1 MREFKLKYDEL
12 NYHDIF
18 RTIIYVDGVKHEIFP
33 NPPELEKC
41 AIYIIK
47 QDFLYKAMGFMERFA
62 KSVKIEDNTMSVTDV
77 SMATELNEE
86 PFGFTGTIY
95 FQSMVKGDQ
104 PALTA
109 TETFQATFAFGKM
122 LEIKNNS

>member
-1 MREFKLKYDEL
+1 MKEFKLKYDEL

-18 RTIIYVDGVKHEIFP
+18 RTIIYVDGAKHEIFP

-47 QDFLYKAMGFMERFA
+47 QDFLYKAMSFMERFA
-62 KSVKIEDNTMSVTDV
+62 KSVKIEDNTMNLTDV

-95 FQSMVKGDQ
+95 FQELSSQSSKIG
-104 PALTA
+104 
-109 TETFQATFAFGKM
+109 TEKFQATFAFGKM